1 MWKPINGY
9 ANKWESK
16 SRSKNQSPKKFIYW
30 SGGVIIKEPTTHN
43 RMSFFIAFI
52 RHFVS
57 AGMLSISV
65 CECMRIDYILQTF
78 HRHGEKVFQYKF
90 YLTIDVLFDFH
101 LPLFNF
107 RMRFLT
113 AYRSS
118 HFCESTNS
126 FVYFFPGPSIRRKK
140 KWFFY
145 AIFVRHKILLSPQ
158 KLGKMKKREQ
168 CAAISMLTT
177 Q

>member
-1 MWKPINGY
+1 MNSCRWNMELSLYISCLKKECVSMWKPINGY

-65 CECMRIDYILQTF
+65 CVSGWESITFCKHSIVTAKKCFNTNFIWQSMCCLIFTCHCSISVCGSSPHID
-78 HRHGEKVFQYKF
+78 
-90 YLTIDVLFDFH
+90 
-101 LPLFNF
+101 PL
-107 RMRFLT
+107 
-113 AYRSS
+113 
-118 HFCESTNS
+118 
-126 FVYFFPGPSIRRKK
+126 
-140 KWFFY
+140 
-145 AIFVRHKILLSPQ
+145 IFASQQILLYIFF
-158 KLGKMKKREQ
+158 LGLQYEEKKMIFLCYFR
-168 CAAISMLTT
+168 ST
-177 Q
+177 